1 MLTGRRLVFAWGEI
15 KFSKPMREYEKT
27 NAECSRLSSCAIRGK
42 TKKAEAD
49 ERIDKIYGNIAE
61 YECMMENADNPER
74 KVPGTGQKQ
83 AQQRELPQ
91 RPSLAKSICA
101 KRFKE
106 DLFNMKKM
114 MTAMVFSSFL
124 FLSAMTGCE
133 DQQQDPAP
141 PQTASNSQEQ
151 QPAATPPDEKPADSP
166 ESQSSRENTPV
177 QETSGTVD
185 GLKVVANPDSVT
197 VLVNK
202 QYALPKDYEPQ
213 DLVYPNVPFIFE
225 EKIEKRKLR
234 KEAADALEK
243 LFDGAKKDGILL
255 AGVSGYRSYDRQKKL
270 FESYVQ
276 RDGEAAA
283 KMYSAVPGTSEH
295 QTGLTI
301 DVSGIDG
308 KCAAESCFAGTPEA
322 DWLAKHAPEY
332 GFIIRYPEDKVDI
345 TGYEYEPWHIR
356 YVGVQLAKELA
367 EKGQTL
373 EEYYN
378 AVPVSGAK

>member
-1 MLTGRRLVFAWGEI
+1 
-15 KFSKPMREYEKT
+15 
-27 NAECSRLSSCAIRGK
+27 
-42 TKKAEAD
+42 
-49 ERIDKIYGNIAE
+49 
-61 YECMMENADNPER
+61 
-74 KVPGTGQKQ
+74 
-83 AQQRELPQ
+83 
-91 RPSLAKSICA
+91 
-101 KRFKE
+101 
-106 DLFNMKKM
+106 MKKI
-114 MTAMVFSSFL
+114 MTAMVFSSVL
-124 FLSAMTGCE
+124 FLAALTGCE
-133 DQQQDPAP
+133 DQQQDPTP
-141 PQTASNSQEQ
+141 SQTVSPSQEQ
-151 QPAATPPDEKPADSP
+151 QPTVPPDEKTAGNP
-166 ESQSSRENTPV
+166 ESQNSQESTPV
-177 QETSGTVD
+177 QETSGTID

-197 VLVNK
+197 VLVDK
-202 QYALPKDYEPQ
+202 QYALPKNYEPQ
-213 DLVYPNVPFIFE
+213 DLVYPNVPFIFQ

-243 LFDGAKKDGILL
+243 LFDGAKKDGISL
-255 AGVSGYRSYDRQKKL
+255 AGVSGYRSYDRQTKL

-295 QTGLTI
+295 QTGLAI

-332 GFIIRYPEDKVDI
+332 GFIVRYPEDKVEI

-367 EKGQTL
+367 EKGQCL